1 MARRPKGVRKGSAG
15 GRGMGTSRFGGGGVQ
30 LTGGGEEFRQ
40 GMRGGRTTHRR
51 PRGYT
56 RY

>member
-1 MARRPKGVRKGSAG
+1 MARPKGFRKGSAG
-15 GRGMGTSRFGGGGVQ
+15 GRGMGTGRFSGGGVQ

-40 GMRGGRTTHRR
+40 GLRGGRKAHRR